1 MSNKKKPVFIQNLS
15 VHFNGNLGMLEKE
28 DCVALAANVMAE
40 NGFRSIVVTVDTMG
54 LQNLKSPDERHT
66 RPDVEIYNFKSFF

>member
-1 MSNKKKPVFIQNLS
+1 
-15 VHFNGNLGMLEKE
+15 MLEKE